1 MTDRSIIEL
10 LKERDERGLTEIEQ
24 AYGGRLRRIAESL
37 LSKEDAEECVNDLY
51 LALWKH
57 IPPDEPVNLPSYM
70 GAILRNLARDRWKAE
85 NRAKRRAEIVAFSEE
100 MAGCMRDPRADTEAE
115 AILIVRDVVNGF
127 LKKQKPEKREM
138 FILRYWY
145 GMSIGEIAERYG
157 CTVAKAEK
165 TMTRMQ
171 AAMKKAIREET

>member
-85 NRAKRRAEIVAFSEE
+85 NRAKRRAEIQ
-100 MAGCMRDPRADTEAE
+100 RKWQ
-115 AILIVRDVVNGF
+115 DV
-127 LKKQKPEKREM
+127 
-138 FILRYWY
+138 
-145 GMSIGEIAERYG
+145 
-157 CTVAKAEK
+157 
-165 TMTRMQ
+165 
-171 AAMKKAIREET
+171 

>member
-70 GAILRNLARDRWKAE
+70 GE
-85 NRAKRRAEIVAFSEE
+85 S
-100 MAGCMRDPRADTEAE
+100 
-115 AILIVRDVVNGF
+115 
-127 LKKQKPEKREM
+127 
-138 FILRYWY
+138 
-145 GMSIGEIAERYG
+145 
-157 CTVAKAEK
+157 
-165 TMTRMQ
+165 
-171 AAMKKAIREET
+171 